1 MLSSRAF
8 NLLREVILKS
18 EIIVNDA
25 NYEQELQDI
34 AHPYVLCVHRPS
46 RRAFILNRR
55 YLHITD
61 VSQCAP
67 PETWAER
74 AIFHLCASVEIPDWA
89 LNCDH
94 SEFDSYW
101 LY

>member
-8 NLLREVILKS
+8 NLISQVISKSQLEVDDADYAREL
-18 EIIVNDA
+18 
-25 NYEQELQDI
+25 LDI
-34 AHPYVLCVHRPS
+34 AHPYVVCLHRPS
-46 RRAFILNRR
+46 RRAFLLNRR

-61 VSQCAP
+61 LRGCKP
-67 PETWAER
+67 PESWVEYAPN
-74 AIFHLCASVEIPDWA
+74 HLCASVEIPDWA
-89 LNCDH
+89 INCDH